1 MKEYK
6 EEDFLMLSGIQH
18 YAFCPRQWA
27 LIHIEQQWE
36 ENYYTVMGN
45 IMHENAHDKDFT
57 EKRKNIIITRGMP
70 IFSRT
75 LGVRGDCDVVE
86 FPQQKEGIPLKNY
99 TGTYLPVPVEYKRG
113 KPKEHD
119 ADILQLC
126 AQAIC
131 LEEMLVCT
139 VDKGYL
145 YYGETK
151 RRVLV
156 DFDECLRQK
165 VRDSFEI
172 MHQLYNK
179 NHTPKVKVSKA
190 CKACS
195 LSELCLPKL
204 NKKISVADYLNKK
217 LWEDEM

>member
-36 ENYYTVMGN
+36 ENYFTVMGN

-57 EKRKNIIITRGMP
+57 EKRKNVVVTRGMP
-70 IFSRT
+70 VFSRT
-75 LGVRGDCDVVE
+75 LGIRGDCDVVE
-86 FPQQKEGIPLKNY
+86 FHNEKNGITLNNY
-99 TGTYLPVPVEYKRG
+99 EGTYRPVPVEYKRG

-126 AQAIC
+126 TQALC
-131 LEEMLVCT
+131 LEEMLVCRIET
-139 VDKGYL
+139 GYL
-145 YYGETK
+145 YYGET
-151 RRVLV
+151 RRRQEVRI
-156 DFDECLRQK
+156 DEELRQK
-165 VRDSFEI
+165 VVASFER
-172 MHQLYNK
+172 MHQLYEK
-179 NHTPKVKVSKA
+179 NYTPKVKVTKA

-195 LSELCLPKL
+195 LAELCLPKL
-204 NKKISVADYLNKK
+204 NKKISVADYLERNLEEGKP
-217 LWEDEM
+217 

>member
-1 MKEYK
+1 
-6 EEDFLMLSGIQH
+6 MLSGIQH

-57 EKRKNIIITRGMP
+57 EKRKNTIITRGMP

-86 FPQQKEGIPLKNY
+86 FHQQKEGISLNNY

-126 AQAIC
+126 AQAMC

-139 VDKGYL
+139 VSKGFL

-156 DFDECLRQK
+156 EFDEGLRQK
-165 VRDSFEI
+165 VRDSFEL

-179 NHTPKVKVSKA
+179 NHTPKVKVTKA

-195 LSELCLPKL
+195 LAELCLPKL
-204 NKKISVADYLNKK
+204 NKKISVVDYLNKN
-217 LWEDEM
+217 LWEDES